1 MTKTKPGSLAAL
13 WKGGWLCALW
23 SGLLE
28 VLSEDIE
35 QLLLLQPALQPVHP
49 AGFLQGRHSEFAQRA
64 LADVGL
70 QLLFGQLHLGPFA
83 SRTFII

>member
-49 AGFLQGRHSEFAQRA
+49 AGFLQGRHSEFAQRSP
-64 LADVGL
+64 LHHVIL
-70 QLLFGQLHLGPFA
+70 NFQLVPHWLRP
-83 SRTFII
+83 